1 MMNAMFEALD
11 LKHLLLDHYKALGFQ
26 EKHVMV
32 ILVMD
37 QLIKQDNHLI
47 TAELLSLKMT
57 LPLEEIDATMVD
69 LLNRKFIEYVTVDG
83 KTQTTLNPLKQL
95 LYKRFQQQVIHQTQE
110 LNVNAQAN
118 LFQMI
123 EKGFGRT
130 LSPLEISR
138 IQDWLEFGY
147 SEAIILLSLEDAIS
161 KQKKSI
167 RFMDKYLQKQTM
179 KENFN
184 QEGLTTSQ
192 QAPHQDI
199 QKTIAKISENFDH
212 GSKQKK

>member
-1 MMNAMFEALD
+1 MFEALD

-37 QLIKQDNHLI
+37 QLLKLDNHLI

-57 LPLEEIDATMVD
+57 LPLEEIDATMVE
-69 LLNRKFIEYVTVDG
+69 LLNRKFIEYVTESG
-83 KTQTTLNPLKQL
+83 KTHTTLNPLKQL

-110 LNVNAQAN
+110 LTVNAQAN
-118 LFQMI
+118 LFQRI
-123 EKGFGRT
+123 EKEFGRT

-138 IQDWLEFGY
+138 IQDWLQFGY
-147 SEAIILLSLEDAIS
+147 SEAIIISSLEEAIT

-167 RFMDKYLQKQTM
+167 RFMDKYLQKQTT

-184 QEGLTTSQ
+184 LEGNPSIQ
-192 QAPHQDI
+192 QNPHQDI
-199 QKTIAKISENFDH
+199 QKTITQINENLDH

>member
-1 MMNAMFEALD
+1 MFEALD

-37 QLIKQDNHLI
+37 QLLKLDNHLI

-57 LPLEEIDATMVD
+57 LPLEEIDATIVE
-69 LLNRKFIEYVTVDG
+69 LLNRKFIEYVTVSG
-83 KTQTTLNPLKQL
+83 KTHTTLNPLKQL

-110 LNVNAQAN
+110 ITVNAQAN
-118 LFQMI
+118 LFQRI
-123 EKGFGRT
+123 EKEFGRT

-138 IQDWLEFGY
+138 IQDWLQFGY
-147 SEAIILLSLEDAIS
+147 SEAIIILSLEEAIA

-167 RFMDKYLQKQTM
+167 RFMDKYLQKQTT

-184 QEGLTTSQ
+184 LEGNPSIQ
-192 QAPHQDI
+192 QSPHQDI
-199 QKTIAKISENFDH
+199 QKTIAQINENLDH

>member
-1 MMNAMFEALD
+1 MFEALD

-37 QLIKQDNHLI
+37 QLLKLDNHLI

-57 LPLEEIDATMVD
+57 LPLEEIDATIVE
-69 LLNRKFIEYVTVDG
+69 LLNRKFIEYVTVSG
-83 KTQTTLNPLKQL
+83 KTHTTLNPLKQL

-110 LNVNAQAN
+110 ITVNAQAN
-118 LFQMI
+118 LFQRI
-123 EKGFGRT
+123 EKEFGRT

-138 IQDWLEFGY
+138 IQDWLQFGY
-147 SEAIILLSLEDAIS
+147 SEAIIILSSEEAIA

-167 RFMDKYLQKQTM
+167 RFMDKYLQKQTT

-184 QEGLTTSQ
+184 LEGNPSIQ
-192 QAPHQDI
+192 QSPHQDI
-199 QKTIAKISENFDH
+199 QKTIAQINENLDH

>member
-1 MMNAMFEALD
+1 MFEALD

-37 QLIKQDNHLI
+37 QLLKLDNHLI

-57 LPLEEIDATMVD
+57 LPLEEIDATMVE
-69 LLNRKFIEYVTVDG
+69 LLNRKFIEYVTVSG
-83 KTQTTLNPLKQL
+83 KTHTTLNPLKQL

-110 LNVNAQAN
+110 LTVNAQAN
-118 LFQMI
+118 LFQRI
-123 EKGFGRT
+123 EKEFGRT

-138 IQDWLEFGY
+138 IQDWLQFGY
-147 SEAIILLSLEDAIS
+147 SEAIIISSLEEAIT

-167 RFMDKYLQKQTM
+167 RFMDKYLQKQTT

-184 QEGLTTSQ
+184 LEGNPSIQ
-192 QAPHQDI
+192 QNPHQDI
-199 QKTIAKISENFDH
+199 QKTITQINENLDH

>member
-1 MMNAMFEALD
+1 MFEALD

-37 QLIKQDNHLI
+37 QLLKLDNHLI

-57 LPLEEIDATMVD
+57 LPLEEIDATMVE
-69 LLNRKFIEYVTVDG
+69 LLNRKFIEYVTVSG
-83 KTQTTLNPLKQL
+83 KTHTTLNPLKQL

-110 LNVNAQAN
+110 LTVNAQAN
-118 LFQMI
+118 LFQRI
-123 EKGFGRT
+123 EKEFGRT

-138 IQDWLEFGY
+138 IQDWLQFGY
-147 SEAIILLSLEDAIS
+147 SEAIIISSLEEAIA

-167 RFMDKYLQKQTM
+167 RFMDKYLQKQTT

-184 QEGLTTSQ
+184 LEGNPSIQ
-192 QAPHQDI
+192 QNPHQDI
-199 QKTIAKISENFDH
+199 QKTITQINENLDH

>member
-1 MMNAMFEALD
+1 MNTMFEALD

-37 QLIKQDNHLI
+37 QLLKLDNHLI

-57 LPLEEIDATMVD
+57 LPLEEIDATMVE
-69 LLNRKFIEYVTVDG
+69 LLNRKFIEYVTVSG
-83 KTQTTLNPLKQL
+83 KTHTTLNPLKQL

-110 LNVNAQAN
+110 LTVNAQAN
-118 LFQMI
+118 LFQRI
-123 EKGFGRT
+123 EKEFGRT

-138 IQDWLEFGY
+138 IQDWLQFGY
-147 SEAIILLSLEDAIS
+147 SEAIIISSLEEAIT

-167 RFMDKYLQKQTM
+167 RFMDKYLQKQTT

-184 QEGLTTSQ
+184 LEGNPSIQ
-192 QAPHQDI
+192 QNPHQDI
-199 QKTIAKISENFDH
+199 QKTITQINENLDH

>member
-1 MMNAMFEALD
+1 MNTMFEALD

-37 QLIKQDNHLI
+37 QLLKLDNHLI

-57 LPLEEIDATMVD
+57 LPLEEIDATMVE
-69 LLNRKFIEYVTVDG
+69 LLNRKFIEYVTVSG
-83 KTQTTLNPLKQL
+83 KTHTTLNPLKQL

-110 LNVNAQAN
+110 LTVNAQAN
-118 LFQMI
+118 LFQRI
-123 EKGFGRT
+123 EKEFGRT

-138 IQDWLEFGY
+138 IQDWLQFGY
-147 SEAIILLSLEDAIS
+147 SEAIIISSLEEAIA

-167 RFMDKYLQKQTM
+167 RFMDKYLQKQTT

-184 QEGLTTSQ
+184 LEGNPSIQ
-192 QAPHQDI
+192 QNPHQDI
-199 QKTIAKISENFDH
+199 QKTITQINENLDH

>member
-57 LPLEEIDATMVD
+57 LPLDQIDATMVD
-69 LLNRKFIEYVTVDG
+69 LLNRKFIEYVTIEG
-83 KTQTTLNPLKQL
+83 KTHTTLNPLKQL

-110 LNVNAQAN
+110 FNVNAEAN
-118 LFQMI
+118 VFQMI

-130 LSPLEISR
+130 LSPLEVSR
-138 IQDWLEFGY
+138 IQDWIQFGY
-147 SEAIILLSLEDAIS
+147 SESLILLSLQEAIT

-167 RFMDKYLQKQTM
+167 RYMDKYLQKQTM

-184 QEGLTTSQ
+184 QEGHPSLQ
-192 QAPHQDI
+192 QEPHQGI
-199 QKTIAKISENFDH
+199 QKKLSEITENLEH
-212 GSKQKK
+212 GFKQKK

>member
-1 MMNAMFEALD
+1 MNTMFEALD

-37 QLIKQDNHLI
+37 QLLKLDNHLI

-57 LPLEEIDATMVD
+57 LPLEEIDATIVE
-69 LLNRKFIEYVTVDG
+69 LLNRKFIEYVTVSG
-83 KTQTTLNPLKQL
+83 KTHTTLNPLKQL

-110 LNVNAQAN
+110 ITVNAQAN
-118 LFQMI
+118 LFQRI
-123 EKGFGRT
+123 EKEFGRT

-138 IQDWLEFGY
+138 IQDWLQFGY
-147 SEAIILLSLEDAIS
+147 SEAIIILSLEEAIA

-167 RFMDKYLQKQTM
+167 RFMDKYLQKQTT

-184 QEGLTTSQ
+184 LEGNPSIQ
-192 QAPHQDI
+192 QSPHQDI
-199 QKTIAKISENFDH
+199 QKTIAQINENLDH